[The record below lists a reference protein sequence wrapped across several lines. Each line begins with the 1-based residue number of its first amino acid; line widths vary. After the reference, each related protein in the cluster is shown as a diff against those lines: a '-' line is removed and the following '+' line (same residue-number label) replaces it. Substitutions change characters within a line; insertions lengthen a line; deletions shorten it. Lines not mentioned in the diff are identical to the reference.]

1 VGIFSKICP
10 RCAGENAVSD
20 SRCQCGFVFDASAKT
35 GSYQASEIAL
45 QEAEVYAEYLQVRMR
60 QAREVAEV
68 AIADQAR
75 SPQDAVKSSAAAEAD
90 SEYKAAKE
98 EYDQQMKFVVQLRI
112 ESRATLHAE
121 TRKMQRAARIMA
133 VEKAKKARA
142 VPKPKPAKPAAA
154 TTQVKA
160 PVKSAP
166 AKPQPARAPH
176 ANIGHSTP
184 PPSMR
189 QKLAHA
195 GENAANRARQQRSV
209 AKVTSSTT
217 QPGKAASTTVKPD
230 TIAARSATKTV
241 APAKAV
247 KPTEKECPHCTS
259 LVALSVRECKCGFS
273 FAQGAEQMDGVGLS
287 DEDRTLLGLFT
298 P

>member
-1 VGIFSKICP
+1 MGIFSKICP

-60 QAREVAEV
+60 QARDVAEV

-75 SPQDAVKSSAAAEAD
+75 SPGDAVKSSTAIEAD
-90 SEYKAAKE
+90 AEYKAAKA

-112 ESRATLHAE
+112 ESRAMLHAE
-121 TRKMQRAARIMA
+121 TRKTLQAARSMA
-133 VEKAKKARA
+133 VEKAKKA
-142 VPKPKPAKPAAA
+142 
-154 TTQVKA
+154 
-160 PVKSAP
+160 KSAP
-166 AKPQPARAPH
+166 EPKPTKPVSATTRVKEPVNSTPAKTQPTRAPN

-209 AKVTSSTT
+209 AKVASSTT
-217 QPGKAASTTVKPD
+217 RPGKTASATVKPD
-230 TIAARSATKTV
+230 TVTTRSATKTV

-247 KPTEKECPHCTS
+247 KPTEKECPHCTA
-259 LVALSVRECKCGFS
+259 LVARSVRECKCGFS
-273 FAQGAEQMDGVGLS
+273 FAQGAEKMEGIGLS